1 MGFYLKGDNMKKNCF
16 KVLLFFL
23 LFIMTFIL
31 SNSIF
36 AEESPEKSM
45 NLPEDVKNYQL
56 NAADKVLLAEPAVC
70 FVSTVFYARVLDP
83 FDNIWSDYYYQSISG
98 TGFVV
103 NPQTGHIVTAGHMV
117 DTNAE
122 EFKRD
127 LIYRYMTDNY
137 DCSDYTQADWDAA
150 FGNIK
155 VDDGQGNPYAV
166 EVAVQFNTAV
176 ASMPD
181 GPLGSSFLRAEVT
194 GKSTSDQRDIAI
206 LRITPTTGRML
217 SSLMLGDS
225 STMEVQGPVTIIG
238 YPWSSDIG
246 QNNTLN
252 PTVTNGTMSGSVLVN
267 GVEMIQVQGNA
278 RPGNSGGP
286 VLDSSGSVIGL
297 LSAGTDS
304 TNVYVRPS
312 NDIKGLL
319 GAENIL
325 GKVDEEWKTGLIMF
339 RLSHFSE
346 ALKHFDSVLNL
357 SGGHLL
363 AQEYKAK
370 AQASMGQDVPVGQA
384 GVINNDNS
392 NNNVPAETF
401 SGSSGNI
408 NTEKISKKITMPA
421 WVWAIIGAG
430 IVLIAFILALLVI
443 MIGRKNKPPT
453 GIQNVFY
460 QQHQENPDSIV
471 EHQKP
476 AESKSQNKAK
486 INFCPKCG
494 SKIEES
500 HVFCPNCGNKVK

>member
-1 MGFYLKGDNMKKNCF
+1 MQKKF
-16 KVLLFFL
+16 AAFFL
-23 LFIMTFIL
+23 FLSLFLLVFIAPG
-31 SNSIF
+31 NIF
-36 AEESPEKSM
+36 AADSTETSV
-45 NLPEDVKNYQL
+45 NLPEDVKNYEL

-70 FVSTVFYARVLDP
+70 FVTTVFYARVLDP
-83 FDNIWSDYYYQSISG
+83 VDNTWSDFYYQGISG

-117 DTNAE
+117 DTDAQQ
-122 EFKRD
+122 FKMD
-127 LIYRYMTDNY
+127 LVYRYMNDNY
-137 DCSDYTQADWDAA
+137 DCSAFTQADWDAA
-150 FGNIK
+150 YGNIK

-166 EVAVQFNTAV
+166 EVAVQFNTAI
-176 ASMPD
+176 ASQPD
-181 GPLGSSFLRAEVT
+181 GPIGSTPLRAEVAS
-194 GKSTSDQRDIAI
+194 KSTSDQRDIAI

-246 QNNTLN
+246 QNNALN
-252 PTVTNGTMSGSVLVN
+252 PTVTNGSMSGSVLVN

-286 VLDSSGSVIGL
+286 VLDSTGSVIGL

-319 GAENIL
+319 GAENKL
-325 GKVDEEWKTGLIMF
+325 GKVDEEWKTGLIMY

-370 AQASMGQDVPVGQA
+370 AQSSMGQDIPLGQA
-384 GVINNDNS
+384 GEIVIDNS
-392 NNNVPAETF
+392 NNNNNSAETMA
-401 SGSSGNI
+401 GGSGNLD
-408 NTEKISKKITMPA
+408 TDKISKKNAAMPG
-421 WVWAIIGAG
+421 WVWGIIGAG
-430 IVLIAFILALLVI
+430 IVLIAFIIALLVV
-443 MIGRKNKPPT
+443 MLGKKNKDQAVM
-453 GIQNVFY
+453 QNMYY
-460 QQHQENPDSIV
+460 QQPVQQPLPNSAMPQQKSV
-471 EHQKP
+471 ETKP
-476 AESKSQNKAK
+476 KNDVKV
-486 INFCPKCG
+486 NFCPKCG
-494 SKIEES
+494 LRIEEGQA
-500 HVFCPNCGNKVK
+500 FCPNCGNKVK

>member
-1 MGFYLKGDNMKKNCF
+1 MKKKYF
-16 KVLLFFL
+16 EVFLFLSLFVLSFLFP
-23 LFIMTFIL
+23 
-31 SNSIF
+31 NNIF
-36 AEESPEKSM
+36 AQESSDTSIS
-45 NLPEDVKNYQL
+45 LPDDVKNYQL

-70 FVSTVFYARVLDP
+70 FVTTVFYARILDP
-83 FDNIWSDYYYQSISG
+83 VNNIWSDYYYQGISG

-122 EFKRD
+122 QFKMD
-127 LIYRYMTDNY
+127 LIYRYMNDNY
-137 DCSDYTQADWDAA
+137 DCSDWTQADWDAA

-176 ASMPD
+176 ASRPD
-181 GPLGSSFLRAEVT
+181 GPIGSSFLRAEII
-194 GKSTSDQRDIAI
+194 GKSTADQRDIAI

-252 PTVTNGTMSGSVLVN
+252 PTVTNGSMSGSVLVN

-319 GAENIL
+319 GAENKL

-370 AQASMGQDVPVGQA
+370 AQAGMGQDVPVGQ
-384 GVINNDNS
+384 VNEINNNNS
-392 NNNVPAETF
+392 AETIA
-401 SGSSGNI
+401 SGSDNL
-408 NTEKISKKITMPA
+408 NTENISKKNSMPG

-443 MIGRKNKPPT
+443 MMGKKNKPQA
-453 GIQNVFY
+453 GIQNMYY
-460 QQHQENPDSIV
+460 QQTPQQGLPNSMMPQ
-471 EHQKP
+471 QKSDD
-476 AESKSQNKAK
+476 AESKGKDK

-494 SKIEES
+494 SRIEEG
-500 HVFCPNCGNKVK
+500 HVFCPNCGNKIK

>member
-1 MGFYLKGDNMKKNCF
+1 MKIKCL
-16 KVLLFFL
+16 KVLLLLSLFILTFL
-23 LFIMTFIL
+23 LP
-31 SNSIF
+31 NNIF
-36 AEESPEKSM
+36 AEESSDTSIS
-45 NLPEDVKNYQL
+45 LPDDVKNYQFT
-56 NAADKVLLAEPAVC
+56 AADKVLLAEPAVC
-70 FVSTVFYARVLDP
+70 FVTTVFYARVLDP
-83 FDNIWSDYYYQSISG
+83 VDNIWSDYYYQGISG

-127 LIYRYMTDNY
+127 LIYRYMNDNY
-137 DCSDYTQADWDAA
+137 DCSDFTQADWDAA

-176 ASMPD
+176 ASRPD
-181 GPLGSSFLRAEVT
+181 GPIGSSFLRAEII
-194 GKSTSDQRDIAI
+194 GKSTADQRDIAI

-217 SSLMLGDS
+217 SSLILGDS

-319 GAENIL
+319 GAENKL

-346 ALKHFDSVLNL
+346 ALKHFDSALNL

-370 AQASMGQDVPVGQA
+370 AQANMGQDIPVGQ
-384 GVINNDNS
+384 VNEINDNTAETIASSS
-392 NNNVPAETF
+392 NNLD
-401 SGSSGNI
+401 
-408 NTEKISKKITMPA
+408 TEKIVKKTSMPG

-443 MIGRKNKPPT
+443 MLGRKNKPQT
-453 GIQNVFY
+453 GIQNMFY
-460 QQHQENPDSIV
+460 QQPQQQEPPDSMV
-471 EHQKP
+471 QQQKP
-476 AESKSQNKAK
+476 DELKSKNKDK

-494 SKIEES
+494 SRIEEG
-500 HVFCPNCGNKVK
+500 HVFCPNCGSKVK

>member
-1 MGFYLKGDNMKKNCF
+1 MKMKYF
-16 KVLLFFL
+16 KLLLIMSL
-23 LFIMTFIL
+23 LILSFIL
-31 SNSIF
+31 PNTVF
-36 AEESPEKSM
+36 AQESSDTSV
-45 NLPEDVKNYQL
+45 NLPDDVINYQL
-56 NAADKVLLAEPAVC
+56 NASDKVLLAEPAVC
-70 FVSTVFYARVLDP
+70 FVSAVFYARVLDP
-83 FDNIWSDYYYQSISG
+83 VDNIWSDYYYQGISG

-137 DCSDYTQADWDAA
+137 DCSDWTQADWDAA

-176 ASMPD
+176 ASRPD
-181 GPLGSSFLRAEVT
+181 GPIGSNFLRAEIT
-194 GKSTSDQRDIAI
+194 GKSTVDQRDIAI

-217 SSLMLGDS
+217 SSLILGDS

-286 VLDSSGSVIGL
+286 VLDSSGNVVGL
-297 LSAGTDS
+297 LSAGTDT

-346 ALKHFDSVLNL
+346 ALEHFDSVLNL

-370 AQASMGQDVPVGQA
+370 AQASMGQDIPIGQVG
-384 GVINNDNS
+384 VLSNDNNVLETSAS
-392 NNNVPAETF
+392 NFNNLDA
-401 SGSSGNI
+401 
-408 NTEKISKKITMPA
+408 EKIVKKASMPG

-430 IVLIAFILALLVI
+430 IVIIAFILALLII
-443 MIGRKNKPPT
+443 MIGRKNKPQQ
-453 GIQNVFY
+453 GLQNLFY
-460 QQHQENPDSIV
+460 RQQQEPADLMASR
-471 EHQKP
+471 QKQAGSGP
-476 AESKSQNKAK
+476 QNKGK
-486 INFCPKCG
+486 TNFCPKCG
-494 SKIEES
+494 SRVEEG
-500 HVFCPNCGNKVK
+500 HVFCPNCGNKVI

>member
-1 MGFYLKGDNMKKNCF
+1 MKKKCF
-16 KVLLFFL
+16 KLLLILSLLILTFL
-23 LFIMTFIL
+23 LPGTV
-31 SNSIF
+31 F
-36 AEESPEKSM
+36 AEESSDTSI
-45 NLPEDVKNYQL
+45 NLPDDVISYQL

-70 FVSTVFYARVLDP
+70 FVSAVFYARVLDP
-83 FDNIWSDYYYQSISG
+83 VDNVWSDYYYQGISG

-137 DCSDYTQADWDAA
+137 DCSDWTQADWDAA

-176 ASMPD
+176 ASRPD
-181 GPLGSSFLRAEVT
+181 GPIGSSFLRAEII
-194 GKSTSDQRDIAI
+194 GKSTADQRDIAI

-217 SSLMLGDS
+217 SSLILGDS

-286 VLDSSGSVIGL
+286 VLDSNGSVIGL
-297 LSAGTDS
+297 LSAGTDA

-319 GAENIL
+319 GAENKL

-370 AQASMGQDVPVGQA
+370 AQAGMGQDIPIGQA
-384 GVINNDNS
+384 GVINSDNTVLETSAS
-392 NNNVPAETF
+392 NFNNLD
-401 SGSSGNI
+401 
-408 NTEKISKKITMPA
+408 TEKIVKKTSMPG

-430 IVLIAFILALLVI
+430 IVIIAFLLTLLII
-443 MIGRKNKPPT
+443 MIGRKNKPQQ
-453 GIQNVFY
+453 GLQNMFY
-460 QQHQENPDSIV
+460 HQQQGPADSIAAR
-471 EHQKP
+471 QKP
-476 AESKSQNKAK
+476 DLTESQNKGK
-486 INFCPKCG
+486 TNFCPKCG
-494 SKIEES
+494 SRIEEG
-500 HVFCPNCGNKVK
+500 HMFCPNCGNKVT

>member
-1 MGFYLKGDNMKKNCF
+1 MRKNFF
-16 KVLLFFL
+16 KALLFLSLFL
-23 LFIMTFIL
+23 LTFLL
-31 SNSIF
+31 SNNIF
-36 AEESPEKSM
+36 AEQATESSA
-45 NLPEDVKNYQL
+45 NLPDDAANYKL

-70 FVSTVFYARVLDP
+70 FVTTVFYARVLDP
-83 FDNIWSDYYYQSISG
+83 VDNKWSDIYYQGISG
-98 TGFVV
+98 SGFVV

-117 DTNAE
+117 DTDATQ
-122 EFKRD
+122 FKKD
-127 LIYRYMTDNY
+127 LIYRYMNNNY
-137 DCSDYTQADWDAA
+137 DCSGWTQADWDAA
-150 FGNIK
+150 YGNIK

-176 ASMPD
+176 ASRPD
-181 GPLGSSFLRAEVT
+181 GPINSSLLRAEVV

-206 LRITPTTGRML
+206 LRITPTTGRAL

-225 STMEVQGPVTIIG
+225 STMEVQGSVTIIG
-238 YPWSSDIG
+238 YPWTSDIG

-252 PTVTNGTMSGSVLVN
+252 PTVTNGSMSGSVLVN

-286 VLDSSGSVIGL
+286 VLDSNGTVIGL

-312 NDIKGLL
+312 NDIKGIL
-319 GAENIL
+319 GAENKL
-325 GKVDEEWKTGLIMF
+325 GKVDEEWKTGIIMF

-384 GVINNDNS
+384 GVINTDTS
-392 NNNVPAETF
+392 LETVA
-401 SGSSGNI
+401 STPISMDS
-408 NTEKISKKITMPA
+408 EKISKKNSMPA

-430 IVLIAFILALLVI
+430 IVLIAFILVLLV
-443 MIGRKNKPPT
+443 MMLGKKNKPQS
-453 GIQNVFY
+453 GMQNMYY
-460 QQHQENPDSIV
+460 QQQPPQQGLSDSGALQ
-471 EHQKP
+471 QKP
-476 AESKSQNKAK
+476 GEEKSVNKPK
-486 INFCPKCG
+486 VNFCPRCG
-494 SKIEES
+494 SRVEEG
-500 HVFCPNCGNKVK
+500 HVFCPNCGNQVK

>member
-1 MGFYLKGDNMKKNCF
+1 MQKKLIAVVLF
-16 KVLLFFL
+16 LLLFFIISL
-23 LFIMTFIL
+23 PT
-31 SNSIF
+31 NNIF
-36 AEESPEKSM
+36 AEDSTETTASV
-45 NLPEDVKNYQL
+45 PEDVKNYQL

-70 FVSTVFYARVLDP
+70 FVTTVFYARVLDP
-83 FDNIWSDYYYQSISG
+83 VDNIWSDYYYQGISG

-117 DTNAE
+117 DTDAE
-122 EFKRD
+122 QFKMD
-127 LIYRYMTDNY
+127 LIYRYMNDNY
-137 DCSDYTQADWDAA
+137 DCSDWTQADWDAA
-150 FGNIK
+150 YGNIK

-176 ASMPD
+176 ASRPD
-181 GPLGSSFLRAEVT
+181 GPIGSSFLRAEVIS
-194 GKSTSDQRDIAI
+194 KSTSDQRDIAI

-225 STMEVQGPVTIIG
+225 STMEIQGPVTIIG

-252 PTVTNGTMSGSVLVN
+252 PTVTNGSMSGSVLVN

-286 VLDSSGSVIGL
+286 VLDSTGSVIGL

-319 GAENIL
+319 GAENKL
-325 GKVDEEWKTGLIMF
+325 GKVDEEWKTGLVMF

-370 AQASMGQDVPVGQA
+370 AQANMGQDVPIGQA
-384 GVINNDNS
+384 GEINNNS
-392 NNNVPAETF
+392 NNNSNSTETIAG
-401 SGSSGNI
+401 GSN
-408 NTEKISKKITMPA
+408 NLDTDKISKKNSMPG

-430 IVLIAFILALLVI
+430 IVLIAFVFALLVI
-443 MIGRKNKPPT
+443 MIGRKNKTQPGP
-453 GIQNVFY
+453 QSMYY
-460 QQHQENPDSIV
+460 QQLPQQQQSNLTMPQ
-471 EHQKP
+471 QKSG
-476 AESKSQNKAK
+476 EIKTKNDGK

-494 SKIEES
+494 LRIEES
-500 HVFCPNCGNKVK
+500 QVFCPNCGNKVK

>member
-1 MGFYLKGDNMKKNCF
+1 MQKKLVAAILF
-16 KVLLFFL
+16 LSLFFL
-23 LFIMTFIL
+23 IFL
-31 SNSIF
+31 SPSNIF
-36 AEESPEKSM
+36 AEDSTQTSASM
-45 NLPEDVKNYQL
+45 PDDVKNYQL

-70 FVSTVFYARVLDP
+70 FVTTVFYSRVLDP
-83 FDNIWSDYYYQSISG
+83 VDNIWSDYYYQGISG

-117 DTNAE
+117 DTDAE
-122 EFKRD
+122 QFKMD
-127 LIYRYMTDNY
+127 LIYRYMNDNY
-137 DCSDYTQADWDAA
+137 DCSDFTQADWDAA
-150 FGNIK
+150 YGNIK

-166 EVAVQFNTAV
+166 DVAVQFNTAV
-176 ASMPD
+176 ASKPD
-181 GPLGSSFLRAEVT
+181 GPIGSSFLRAEVVA
-194 GKSTSDQRDIAI
+194 KSTSDQRDIAI
-206 LRITPTTGRML
+206 IRITPTTGRML

-252 PTVTNGTMSGSVLVN
+252 PTVTNGSMSGSVLVN
-267 GVEMIQVQGNA
+267 GVEMIQVQGDA

-286 VLDSSGSVIGL
+286 VLDSTGSVIGL

-325 GKVDEEWKTGLIMF
+325 GKVDGEWKTGLIMY

-370 AQASMGQDVPVGQA
+370 AQASMGQDIPVGQA
-384 GVINNDNS
+384 GIINNDD
-392 NNNVPAETF
+392 NNNNDNPSVTIAG
-401 SGSSGNI
+401 GS
-408 NTEKISKKITMPA
+408 NTLDTDKISKKNSMPG

-430 IVLIAFILALLVI
+430 IVLIAFVLTLLVI
-443 MIGRKNKPPT
+443 MLGRKNKTQT
-453 GIQNVFY
+453 GIQNMYY
-460 QQHQENPDSIV
+460 QQPQQQQPSNLAMPQ
-471 EHQKP
+471 QKP
-476 AESKSQNKAK
+476 DETKSKNEVK

-494 SKIEES
+494 SGIEEGQ
-500 HVFCPNCGNKVK
+500 VFCPNCGNKIK